1 MAKYFTYQDRFKIEF
16 LLKKKVPK
24 KEIAKE
30 LGKHYTAVYR
40 EIKRGTVALMDKEL
54 RKVPTYCADY
64 GQKKQDEAGHN
75 KGRRVKLGRDYRTAK
90 KIEQLVKE
98 EKYSPYAVSQELR
111 YDKACMYLC
120 TNTIYTY
127 IDRGYVNLTNA
138 DLPHGKEPRKK
149 KAEPPRR
156 PSLKNIGAVMIDER
170 PKEIGKRERY
180 GDWEMDTV
188 YSGKDKGKACL
199 LVLTER
205 KSREEVVV
213 KMPDRTSA
221 STQEAIDAL
230 EKKYGTLG
238 FREKFRTITVDN
250 GVEFSNWKALERS
263 RISKV
268 ASRTKLY
275 FCHPYCSSE
284 RGSNENANRL
294 IRRHIRKG
302 EDISQYTE
310 AQIERIQ
317 EWINTYPR
325 RLFGGMSSYE
335 YRRTYCSEYG

>member
-205 KSREEVVV
+205 KSREEVVI

-263 RISKV
+263 RISKG

>member
-1 MAKYFTYQDRFKIEF
+1 MAKYFTYQERFKIEY

-40 EIKRGTVALMDKEL
+40 EIKRGTVKLMDHHL
-54 RKVPTYCADY
+54 REVPTYCADY
-64 GQKKQDEAGHN
+64 GQKRQDEAGHN
-75 KGRRVKLGRDYRTAK
+75 KGRPIKLGHDYHTAE
-90 KIEQLVKE
+90 KIENLIRE
-98 EKYSPYAVSQELR
+98 EKYSPYAVSQELKR
-111 YDKACMYLC
+111 DESCMYIC

-127 IDRGYVNLTNA
+127 IDRGYLKITNA

-149 KAEPPRR
+149 KSEPPRR

-170 PKEIGKRERY
+170 PKEIGKRENY

-205 KSREEVVV
+205 KSREEIVI
-213 KMPDRTSA
+213 KMADRTSA
-221 STQEAIDAL
+221 STLEAIDAL
-230 EKKYGTLG
+230 EGKYGTLG

-250 GVEFSNWKALERS
+250 GVEFSNWKALEMS
-263 RISKV
+263 SISKGV
-268 ASRTKLY
+268 SRTKLY

-294 IRRHIRKG
+294 IRRHIKKG
-302 EDISQYTE
+302 EDISRYTFE
-310 AQIERIQ
+310 QIERIQ
-317 EWINTYPR
+317 EWMNTYPR
-325 RLFGGMSSYE
+325 RLFGGMSAYE
-335 YRRTYCSEYG
+335 YRRTYCPEYG